1 MILLWFDERF
11 KPKINNYL
19 TNILVNENFSPS
31 NNPKSDN
38 LRLGITNNAINDR
51 LMKGE
56 GNGQPKCLAN
66 SSMAEYSLA
75 TS

>member
-1 MILLWFDERF
+1 MIWLWFNECL

-38 LRLGITNNAINDR
+38 LRLGITNNAINER

-56 GNGQPKCLAN
+56 VNVQPNCLAN